1 MKKMPP
7 KDLFRSYLS
16 SPLQKLDVTIEPVT
30 SPPFFEMKIGYSVNE
45 AAHALGLSE
54 KTIRRA
60 IQSRE
65 LISSRI
71 GSKIVIQ
78 FKNIEAWLIEKESQK

>member
-1 MKKMPP
+1 MKKAIP
-7 KDLFRSYLS
+7 KDLFRTYLPT
-16 SPLQKLDVTIEPVT
+16 PLQTFEGDIKTPNN
-30 SPPFFEMKIGYSVNE
+30 PFFEMKIGYSVNE

-60 IQSRE
+60 IKGGE
-65 LISSRI
+65 LATSRI

-78 FKNIEAWLIEKESQK
+78 LKNIEAWLTIKESHK

>member
-1 MKKMPP
+1 MKKIPP

-16 SPLQKLDVTIEPVT
+16 SPLQTHEATIEPVT
-30 SPPFFEMKIGYSVNE
+30 SIPFFDMKIGYSVNE

-60 IQSRE
+60 IRGGD

-78 FKNIEAWLIEKESQK
+78 LKNIEAWLTKKESHT